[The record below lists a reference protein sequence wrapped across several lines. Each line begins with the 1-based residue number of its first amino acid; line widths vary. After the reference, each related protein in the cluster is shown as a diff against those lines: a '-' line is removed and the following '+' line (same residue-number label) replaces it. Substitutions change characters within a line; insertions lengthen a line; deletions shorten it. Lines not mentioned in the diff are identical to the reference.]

1 MLNLASTDAVVL
13 ILYLIVTVMIGSR
26 AARHIKTREDF
37 FMGSRRFGKLLTA
50 FSTFGAGT
58 HADTA
63 VAVSSETYNVGL
75 AGIWYQWIMLLT
87 LPIYWLLAPVFRR
100 ARVLTTADFFE
111 ARFGRDFMILYSIFG
126 MFVCTIFTAV
136 LLFGSARLVE
146 ALTAGAITKS
156 VGIFSIGIVA
166 FSYGIVGGLIAA
178 VWNDLLQGIMT
189 IVMST
194 MMIPFF
200 WLRIGGL
207 SHFRQA
213 LPDPQAAFRLVMHRQ
228 ITPYWIFAVSV
239 ASLLSMVVQPH
250 IMSNAGSTKSEMD
263 SRVGFTGGLLLKRC
277 MSVPWALTG
286 VMAIAMYGAGNIKG
300 DLAFGILARDLL
312 PAGFSGLMVAGVL
325 AAAMSSSSVLML
337 SFSALWTNNIYRRFI
352 NANSSESNLVS
363 MSRITSAIFGV
374 CSLGLSFAF
383 GDMPGAMRFI
393 WKTLPLMGIAFF
405 LGIFWRRAN
414 RYGAFAS
421 FGGALVAMLIGQIVF
436 GWHGDAGLPPTIT
449 LFVVTG
455 TLCGIAASYL
465 TNPEAEE
472 QLDRFYLNL
481 NTPVLPGEP
490 TKLDRTS
497 EPGQAESTPRKPGSQ
512 DVNVRIKPL
521 SCSNWNLP
529 MPSREGWVGFL
540 VCLGIVATMITGLNF
555 LAGWLAGS

>member
-1 MLNLASTDAVVL
+1 MLNLATIDEVVL
-13 ILYLIVTVMIGSR
+13 ILYLIVTVIISSR

-63 VAVSSETYNVGL
+63 VGVSSEAYSVGL

-111 ARFGRDFMILYSIFG
+111 ARFGREFMILYSIFG

-156 VGIFSIGIVA
+156 VGIFSIGVVA

-189 IVMST
+189 IIMST

-200 WLRIGGL
+200 WLRIGGVNQ
-207 SHFRQA
+207 FRHA
-213 LPDPQAAFRLVMHRQ
+213 LPDPQAAFRLVMHGQ

-263 SRVGFTGGLLLKRC
+263 SRVGFTSGILLKRC
-277 MSVPWALTG
+277 ISVPWALTG
-286 VMAIAMYGAGNIKG
+286 VMAMAMYGAGKIKG
-300 DLAFGILARDLL
+300 DLAFGMLARDLL

-325 AAAMSSSSVLML
+325 AAAMSSSSVLMI
-337 SFSALWTNNIYRRFI
+337 SFSALWTNNIYKRFI
-352 NANSSESNLVS
+352 NVTSGESNLVS
-363 MSRITSAIFGV
+363 MSRITSAIFGA

-383 GDMPGAMRFI
+383 GDMPGAMRFL
-393 WKTLPLMGIAFF
+393 WQTLPLMGIAFF
-405 LGIFWRRAN
+405 LGLFWRRAN

-421 FGGALVAMLIGQIVF
+421 FGGALAAMLIGQIGF
-436 GWHGDAGLPPTIT
+436 GWHGDAGLPRTIT
-449 LFVVTG
+449 LFVITG
-455 TLCGIAASYL
+455 TLCGVAASYL
-465 TNPEAEE
+465 TNPESEE
-472 QLDRFYLNL
+472 QLDRFYLNV
-481 NTPVLPGEP
+481 NTPVIPDEK
-490 TKLDRTS
+490 TTFHRTS
-497 EPGQAESTPRKPGSQ
+497 EPGRAESTPCKSGSLV
-512 DVNVRIKPL
+512 VNAQSKPL
-521 SCSNWNLP
+521 SCRNWNLP
-529 MPSREGWVGFL
+529 MPSREAWVGCL
-540 VCLGIVATMITGLNF
+540 VCLGIVATMIIGLNF
-555 LAGWLAGS
+555 LAAWLAGS